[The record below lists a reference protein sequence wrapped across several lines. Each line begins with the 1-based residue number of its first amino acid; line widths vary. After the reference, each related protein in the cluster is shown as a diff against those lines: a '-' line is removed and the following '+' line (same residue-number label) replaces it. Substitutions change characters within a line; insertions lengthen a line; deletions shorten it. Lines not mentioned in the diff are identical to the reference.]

1 MKKCLVFLWL
11 FYAASVVAQ
20 SNYDNG
26 NEAYNYEKILG
37 FNPVTIKNGTAVYT
51 YDTFNKVYQSGDYI
65 LIPDKT
71 SIPDGKKV
79 HINYFFGYGI
89 GGNISDTTFNW
100 DKQAILT
107 PNDFNRS
114 KLFVSPVSVAG
125 MTYAAALQYN
135 NPYCYYDDCFA
146 TIDGPVSGLAY
157 PLFLPDS
164 GTYDIWD
171 GEELINAGDIKNT
184 GTLQKISQQQTLATS
199 NMSYCVNKYGEGWRM
214 PTDMEVGH
222 INDDEGTGC
231 GLDSTYM
238 GLSAYYIWTSSLYKI
253 YTMKRWATRITDGYW
268 ENCGGFLYTINRLRC
283 VYAGVDNTT
292 TRMDEF
298 FPCHEKATLFPNP
311 CAGILTICNIPEATV
326 TIYNMQGQQVFSDSQ
341 CDSYRTFDLGFCPDG
356 LYFVR
361 IVSDKKQSISKLVVN
376 SLN

>member
-11 FYAASVVAQ
+11 FYAAGVVAQ

-146 TIDGPVSGLAY
+146 TIDGPVSGLA
-157 PLFLPDS
+157 
-164 GTYDIWD
+164 
-171 GEELINAGDIKNT
+171 
-184 GTLQKISQQQTLATS
+184 
-199 NMSYCVNKYGEGWRM
+199 
-214 PTDMEVGH
+214 
-222 INDDEGTGC
+222 
-231 GLDSTYM
+231 
-238 GLSAYYIWTSSLYKI
+238 
-253 YTMKRWATRITDGYW
+253 
-268 ENCGGFLYTINRLRC
+268 
-283 VYAGVDNTT
+283 
-292 TRMDEF
+292 
-298 FPCHEKATLFPNP
+298 
-311 CAGILTICNIPEATV
+311 
-326 TIYNMQGQQVFSDSQ
+326 
-341 CDSYRTFDLGFCPDG
+341 
-356 LYFVR
+356 
-361 IVSDKKQSISKLVVN
+361 
-376 SLN
+376 